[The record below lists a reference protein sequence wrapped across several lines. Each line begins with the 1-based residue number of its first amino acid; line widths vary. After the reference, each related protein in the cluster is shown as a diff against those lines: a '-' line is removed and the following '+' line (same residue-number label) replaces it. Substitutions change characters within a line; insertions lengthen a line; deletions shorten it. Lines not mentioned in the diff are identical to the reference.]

1 MRTELITRRE
11 DFDRLRPSWN
21 ALLAQDAAC
30 PTGMDATGGFEW
42 AAALIDAFLKDGQ
55 WLVAVTTDEQG
66 VAGILPLFW
75 SRHRWP
81 DAGDGALAALT
92 ELNGGRNGFLLR
104 DGSEEA
110 LSAIMTCLRTEL
122 PVWDRFNLRLTAGSR
137 SEACFESLCAKE
149 GLRYVKGGAEEKAA
163 VSPYL
168 MLPDDLDEYLR
179 VFNPKFRQEALRRD
193 RRIRERGQMQMRIF
207 AEPEE
212 TAELW
217 SAIEQIEKLSWKEE
231 AGSSLTA
238 SDWQERFHKC
248 LLPHAA
254 AAGQLSCAV
263 LTLDDAPVAYSLAL
277 CFQGVACGLKTS
289 YVQDLHSFAPAT
301 VLARLFMIELRARGN
316 LAFDFMG
323 ACEAHKLRWTDSTYS
338 RYTCGVFNQGIGG
351 AVAQVRHRVGSLLK
365 RGLART

>member
-1 MRTELITRRE
+1 LITRRE
-11 DFDRLRPSWN
+11 DFDRLSPSWN
-21 ALLAQDAAC
+21 ALLAQDAVC
-30 PTGMDATGGFEW
+30 PTGLDATGGFEW
-42 AAALIDAFLKDGQ
+42 AAALIDAFLKDSQ
-55 WLVAVTTDEQG
+55 WLVAVAADEQG

-81 DAGDGALAALT
+81 EAGDGVLAALT

-104 DGSEEA
+104 EGSEQA
-110 LSAIMTCLRTEL
+110 LSAIMACLRTDL
-122 PVWDRFNLRLTAGSR
+122 PGWDRLNLRLTSGSR
-137 SEACFESLCAKE
+137 SEALFESLCAKE
-149 GLRYVKGGAEEKAA
+149 GMRYVKGGSEENAA

-179 VFNPKFRQEALRRD
+179 GFNPKFRQEALRRD
-193 RRIRERGQMQMRIF
+193 RRIREQGRVQMRVF
-207 AEPEE
+207 TRPEE
-212 TAELW
+212 AAELW
-217 SAIEQIEKLSWKEE
+217 AAIEQIERLSWKEE

-254 AAGQLSCAV
+254 KSGRLACAV

-277 CFQGVACGLKTS
+277 CFEGVACGLKTS
-289 YVQDLHSFAPAT
+289 YVQGLHSFAPAT
-301 VLARLFMIELRARGN
+301 VLARLFMIELRARGI

-338 RYTCGVFNQGIGG
+338 RCTYGLFNQGIGG
-351 AVAQVRHRVGSLLK
+351 TVAQVRHRVGSLLK